1 MNAHWHWPSETSL
14 CLSLPPPP
22 DALTQ
27 RRLLA
32 MAAELRGTVGLLE
45 LVPGLHNLTLFA
57 DPARLPPAE
66 LEALARAAWRR
77 ARPWREALRERRLRV
92 HYDGPDLAQAA
103 AHAGLT
109 PARFV
114 EAHAAPRYEVAC
126 LGFLPGFAYLLGLP
140 TELAQPR
147 LATPRSLVPAGA
159 VAIGGQ
165 QTGVYPQASPGGW
178 KLIGRVDVQV
188 QPLFDPAADPPA
200 WLLPGDALRFEPA

>member
-1 MNAHWHWPSETSL
+1 MSPQWHWVGEAAL

-32 MAAELRGTVGLLE
+32 MAAALRGTPGLLDR
-45 LVPGLHNLTLFA
+45 VPGLHSLTLFA
-57 DPARLPPAE
+57 DPAQLAPAA
-66 LEALARAAWRR
+66 LENLARAAWRS
-77 ARPWREALRERRLRV
+77 ARPWREAPRERRLRV
-92 HYDGPDLAQAA
+92 RYDGPDLAQAA

-109 PARFV
+109 PAQFT

-126 LGFLPGFAYLLGLP
+126 IGFLPGFAYLLGLP
-140 TELAQPR
+140 PALAQPR
-147 LATPRSLVPAGA
+147 LATPRPRVPAGA
-159 VAIGGQ
+159 LAIGGQ

-178 KLIGRVDVQV
+178 RLIGSVDLQA
-188 QPLFDPAADPPA
+188 QPLFDPGADPPS